1 VVYVGCGDCSAWR
14 AVLKL
19 LRVVL
24 CGIIHALPPTRCYR
38 MKAFLYRAA
47 GLDVAPTARIVS
59 SARFAGYMP
68 VHVGNDTFIGHQ
80 VSFFGGTEASI
91 FIGDCVDIAPNVLV
105 VTGSH
110 EIDMAGDHVAGRGYS
125 RPVRIEDGCW
135 IGAGVTILGG
145 VTIGSKA
152 VIGAG
157 SVVAHDIPAQT
168 IAVGNPARVIKRWD
182 PVLRSWH
189 RVEQGPDK
197 EDADGTPETP

>member
-1 VVYVGCGDCSAWR
+1 
-14 AVLKL
+14 LKL